1 MGYRRTP
8 DARKKCLRCA
18 TDDAGT
24 TNVNAPVNRRIVLA
38 SRPSGRPLPQNFRL
52 VTGDVP
58 EPGPG
63 EVLTRTIWLSLAPYM
78 FWRMRDEKSYA
89 PPVGLG
95 ELMVGGTVGRIIASR
110 HPGLQEGDLVLGQ
123 GGWQDY
129 AVLPGPAVQKID
141 PAWGPSSLSLN
152 VLGGN
157 GLTAYAGLL
166 DIGKP
171 QPGETVVVAAA
182 SGGVGSIVGQIARI
196 KGARAIGVAGGAAKC
211 AFVRDELGFDA
222 CIDHRSPGFA
232 ADLAAACP
240 GGIDVYFENVGGT
253 VFEAV
258 LPLLNDFARMPVCGL
273 ISQYTATDLPPGPNQ
288 IPALMRAVLTRR
300 LSIRGFISSDYAAMR
315 GAFFA
320 DALAWLR
327 EGRLRYREDV
337 TEGLENAPDALMS
350 MLDGKN
356 FGKVLVR
363 VSAETEGTP

>member
-1 MGYRRTP
+1 M
-8 DARKKCLRCA
+8 
-18 TDDAGT
+18 
-24 TNVNAPVNRRIVLA
+24 NAPVNRRIVLA
-38 SRPSGRPLPQNFRL
+38 SRPLGRPGPQNFAL
-52 VTGDVP
+52 VSGDLP
-58 EPGPG
+58 QHGPG

-89 PPVGLG
+89 PPVGVG
-95 ELMVGGTVGRIIASR
+95 QTMVGGTVGQVIASN
-110 HPGLQEGDLVLGQ
+110 HAGLKEGDLVLGQ
-123 GGWQDY
+123 GGWQEY
-129 AVLPGPAVQKID
+129 AVLPGQSVQKID

-152 VLGGN
+152 VLGSN

-182 SGGVGSIVGQIARI
+182 SGGVGSIVGQIAQI
-196 KGARAIGVAGGAAKC
+196 KGARAIGIAGGAAKC

-222 CIDHRSPGFA
+222 CLDHRSPSFA

-240 GGIDVYFENVGGT
+240 AGIDVYFENVGGA

-258 LPLLNDFARMPVCGL
+258 LPLLNDFARIPVCGL

-288 IPALMRAVLTRR
+288 VPALMRAVLTKR
-300 LSIRGFISSDYAAMR
+300 LAIRGFISSDYAAMR
-315 GAFFA
+315 EAFFA
-320 DALAWLR
+320 DALQWLR
-327 EGRLRYREDV
+327 EGKLRYREDI
-337 TEGLENAPDALMS
+337 TDGLENAPAALIS

-363 VSAETEGTP
+363 VGGET